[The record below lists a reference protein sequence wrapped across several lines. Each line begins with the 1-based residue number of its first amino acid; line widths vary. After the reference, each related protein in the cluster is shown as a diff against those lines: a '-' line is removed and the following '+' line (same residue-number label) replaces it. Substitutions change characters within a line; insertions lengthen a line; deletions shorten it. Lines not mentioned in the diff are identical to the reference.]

1 MEDEI
6 LDDYNLNQ
14 LSLIYKWFQ
23 TFFESRQFRQ
33 TNFGKF
39 EQLITELVDFANM
52 WLIQLIFTI
61 DDISEN
67 QCLLYSLLIDNLN
80 NITIP
85 ILGEIGVSKSSID
98 SFNKANNVRFLLNNH
113 LKDIIDR
120 FYQGELFDLATGE
133 MVNMIRSIFIQ
144 SEIRDNYINEI
155 IEFRNMS

>member
-1 MEDEI
+1 
-6 LDDYNLNQ
+6 
-14 LSLIYKWFQ
+14 
-23 TFFESRQFRQ
+23 
-33 TNFGKF
+33 
-39 EQLITELVDFANM
+39 M